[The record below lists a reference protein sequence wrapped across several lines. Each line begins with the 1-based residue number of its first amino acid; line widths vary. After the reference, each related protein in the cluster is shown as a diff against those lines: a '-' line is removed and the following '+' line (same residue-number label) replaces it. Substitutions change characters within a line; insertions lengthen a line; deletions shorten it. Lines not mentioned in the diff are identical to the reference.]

1 MGRPKS
7 NGEQTPLL
15 RESRDVEHSAPTGT
29 TNRLKA
35 RVIGTLCLI
44 IAIYYVGAVT
54 FTVPLNS
61 LMEEYICKQ
70 RFGDLEGSL
79 DRCKDDDEV
88 SARLAYID
96 GWNGTLALLPALV
109 FSVPYG
115 LLADKWGRRKTF
127 FLTNVGLAF
136 FMAHSA
142 VVGRF
147 FIRSERARELTIQC
161 ASSTTLTSGGF
172 GHLGSGSSLV
182 EGFLFL
188 LRRYSRS

>member
-1 MGRPKS
+1 MGRP
-7 NGEQTPLL
+7 NPNDEQTPLL
-15 RESRDVEHSAPTGT
+15 TESRDVEHSAPTGA

-35 RVIGTLCLI
+35 RVISLMCLI
-44 IAIYYVGAVT
+44 ISIYYIGATT

-61 LMEEYICKQ
+61 LLEEYICKQ
-70 RFGDLEGSL
+70 RFGDLKGNL
-79 DRCKDDDEV
+79 DRCKNDDEV

-142 VVGRF
+142 VVGKF
-147 FIRSERARELTIQC
+147 FGYSEEMRN
-161 ASSTTLTSGGF
+161 
-172 GHLGSGSSLV
+172 
-182 EGFLFL
+182 
-188 LRRYSRS
+188 